1 MLKLLEKNYRQ
12 LLRKGEIQV
21 PVPGVLFFLFFDGQN
36 NKIDIDDETNDDDDD
51 IIIIVLWDNIYIN

>member
-51 IIIIVLWDNIYIN
+51 IIIIIV

>member
-36 NKIDIDDETNDDDDD
+36 NKIDRRRDDDDDD
-51 IIIIVLWDNIYIN
+51 IIIV